1 MCLILTTYKQKN
13 IILTMLKHT
22 PTIILILVF
31 CFCFSLF
38 APSLQA
44 HIGGIPFINLNDKP
58 TLVNDYNNYS
68 GRTDIPQDD
77 APETFLINQPIKFEV
92 IQKYLQIPE
101 DVFKKSEFRWKFDP
115 EKDQYQT
122 GSLISHSF
130 DQPKTYFSLIE
141 VKGPEQSDFQPLN
154 TLGIN
159 IVNDLSYK
167 LPKVTLSAATDS
179 NKPNRP
185 VQYFAQV
192 ETDPTAQITNYAW
205 DFDDGQTSSEQNPIH
220 KFADENIIHGVTLK
234 VTDSNGYISYT
245 GLQVFENDNK
255 LEISNIKPGETEV
268 KVDTDFNSPSNI
280 SPYLYI
286 APGIVITAL
295 IIYLFKKRSTKK

>member
-1 MCLILTTYKQKN
+1 MRR
-13 IILTMLKHT
+13 IILLG
-22 PTIILILVF
+22 IISFLF
-31 CFCFSLF
+31 FSF
-38 APSLQA
+38 IPPIQA

-77 APETFLINQPIKFEV
+77 APETFLINQPIKFEI

-101 DVFKKSEFRWKFDP
+101 DIFKKSEFRWKFDP
-115 EKDQYQT
+115 EKDQYAT

-130 DQPKTYFSLIE
+130 DQAKTYYSVLE

-159 IVNDLSYK
+159 IVNDLNYK
-167 LPKVTLSAATDS
+167 LPKITLSAATDN

-185 VQYFAQV
+185 IQYFANI
-192 ETDPTAQITNYAW
+192 ETDPTAQIISYSW
-205 DFDDGQTSSEQNPIH
+205 DFDDEQTSTEQNPIH

-234 VTDSNGYISYT
+234 VTDSNGYINYA
-245 GLQVFENDNK
+245 GLQVFENDGK
-255 LEISNIKPGETEV
+255 LEISNIKPGE
-268 KVDTDFNSPSNI
+268 NAI
-280 SPYLYI
+280 S
-286 APGIVITAL
+286 VNTNFSTSSAL
-295 IIYLFKKRSTKK
+295 INYIYIIPIIAIIIGTIFFFKRKSAKK